1 MSVQNIIT
9 QIDAEIA
16 KLQQARQLLSI
27 DATVKRGPGR
37 PRKNAAQPAEQGK
50 RALSTEAR
58 ARIAAA
64 QKARWAKAKKAA
76 K

>member
-1 MSVQNIIT
+1 MET
-9 QIDAEIA
+9 KEMLAQIDAEIGR
-16 KLQQARQLLSI
+16 LQQVRSILAGTGTDGRNSIKTGKSTRKKRWLS
-27 DATVKRGPGR
+27 P
-37 PRKNAAQPAEQGK
+37 
-50 RALSTEAR
+50 EAR